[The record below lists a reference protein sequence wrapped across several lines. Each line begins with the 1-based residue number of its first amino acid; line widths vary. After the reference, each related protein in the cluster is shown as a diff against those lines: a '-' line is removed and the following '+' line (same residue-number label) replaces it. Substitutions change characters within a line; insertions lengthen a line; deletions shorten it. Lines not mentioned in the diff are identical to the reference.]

1 MKRDDKAIIVE
12 TTLRKEYRAGGCA
25 AHLVLLGLTAYGET
39 MEEAEHNLK
48 ALFNRFI
55 NQYRQL
61 GVLGD
66 RLTNHFQVDWWP
78 ADEYD
83 GKLEVEDTTPRMPAL
98 PLPVQGSAST
108 SGDSET
114 TVAFK
119 EAA

>member
-1 MKRDDKAIIVE
+1 MKRDDKTIIVE

-25 AHLVLLGLTAYGET
+25 AHLVPLGLTAYGET

-83 GKLEVEDTTPRMPAL
+83 GELEVEDTTPQMLAL
-98 PLPVQGSAST
+98 PTQESAST

-114 TVAFK
+114 TVALK